1 MNIKLDGFNSK
12 EITLYTEQDIQ
23 PGMAVMIAEG
33 YKAIIPGANTRFI
46 GICTSRKGNYIT
58 VAVSG
63 VVTTHC
69 SSENISVGYNC
80 LSADG
85 NGNLKLDNGALVETL
100 ILEIDKENNII
111 KILL

>member
-46 GICTSRKGNYIT
+46 GIPP
-58 VAVSG
+58 
-63 VVTTHC
+63 
-69 SSENISVGYNC
+69 
-80 LSADG
+80 
-85 NGNLKLDNGALVETL
+85 
-100 ILEIDKENNII
+100 
-111 KILL
+111 